1 MKNFKILK
9 YTAAA
14 LVISTLFINCNNESI
29 DKDNPSIPYPA
40 IGGYENSDAIAAG
53 NLVSKFSFE
62 NNITDKMGNIKD
74 NAPMNVGYVAG
85 AKGNAYQG
93 SSDQMR
99 YFVGDANASITGLN
113 SYTIAFWMNSAG
125 TVDPATPG
133 QGKGAQGIFSIV
145 RPTEFWGGINL
156 FLENPDGAFPNRIRL
171 KIDVENGRPG
181 VVWGGQGAIMNLDN
195 SKNKWIHVVFS
206 YNSKTSTLSAYKDG
220 EPAANLG
227 SFPYAP
233 AGGVQGFAKL
243 FADNPGG
250 IDNPNNAPGYGDFV
264 MKGTN
269 GKVVFGNH
277 AFETRP
283 PLNNGSAQDWATSYA
298 GMLDEFR
305 IYNVALSNADIAA
318 LYKLEKDGR

>member
-1 MKNFKILK
+1 MKNIKFLK

-40 IGGYENSDAIAAG
+40 IGGYENSDAIASG

-62 NNITDKMGNIKD
+62 NALTDKMAAIT
-74 NAPMNVGYVAG
+74 NAQPTNVAYVAG

-93 SSDQMR
+93 SSSQMR

-113 SYTIAFWMNSAG
+113 SFTIAFWMNSAG
-125 TVDPATPG
+125 TVDPAVAG

-156 FLENPDGAFPNRIRL
+156 FLENPDGAFPDRIRL
-171 KIDVENGRPG
+171 KIDLENGRPG
-181 VVWGGQGAIMNLDN
+181 VAWGSQGAIMNIDN
-195 SKNKWIHVVFS
+195 AKNKWIHVV
-206 YNSKTSTLSAYKDG
+206 YTYDAKTSTLSAYKDG

-227 SFPYAP
+227 NFPYAP
-233 AGGVQGFAKL
+233 AGGVQGSAKL

-250 IDNPNNAPGYGDFV
+250 LDNPNNAAGYGDFL

-269 GKVVFGNH
+269 GKVLFGNH
-277 AFETRP
+277 QFQTTP
-283 PLNNGSAQDWATSYA
+283 PLNNGGPQGWATSYA

-305 IYNVALSNADIAA
+305 IYNIALPSADVAA